1 MIFKPTVIAGLWSIS
16 LEVHTDRRGSFAR
29 TFCEREFAAHGL
41 PTHFVQCNL
50 SYNICRGTLRGM
62 HFQRPPAAE
71 GKIVRCIRGAV
82 FDVVIDLRPESGS
95 YRQWTGFELTAEN
108 RECVYVPPGC
118 AHGFQTLAHETEL
131 FYHMSDFYAPELSG
145 GVRWDDPAF
154 GIQWPVPNP
163 ILSEADRTYPDYA
176 V

>member
-1 MIFKPTVIAGLWSIS
+1 VIFKPTVIAGLWSIS

-82 FDVVIDLRPESGS
+82 FDVVIDLRPESDS
-95 YRQWTGFELTAEN
+95 YRQWTSFELTAEN

-118 AHGFQTLAHETEL
+118 AHGFQTLADETEL
-131 FYHMSDFYAPELSG
+131 FYHMSDFYKPELSS

-163 ILSEADRTYPDYA
+163 TLSEADRTYPDYA